1 MAAYTAMDLN
11 GDGLLTR
18 DEYLRY
24 VRLKQID
31 DAQKQREAEA
41 QKP

>member
-1 MAAYTAMDLN
+1 MDLN

-24 VRLKQID
+24 VKMKEID
-31 DAQKQREAEA
+31 DAQRRREEEA
-41 QKP
+41 RKP